1 MVNWEELTL
10 NILISVIISGTLSFF
25 VARHFKLNVKPKIEE
40 IYEYNREFRIHNI
53 SSILEFSDWNMKEI
67 FDVLEQN
74 NCVGTEFRH
83 VNLSDELLENIKERV
98 FRLDQAYDDVYKRIE
113 EAGQYAAGDELF
125 LFLDFMTNSK
135 AFAEDLSKEK
145 YNPQY
150 LRRRGKNAKKLVEH
164 FREFFSRD
172 FIKKW
177 DDIEDSRLES
187 PPSKFG
193 LGRFGIK

>member
-10 NILISVIISGTLSFF
+10 NILISVIISAILAFII
-25 VARHFKLNVKPKIEE
+25 ARHFKLNVKPKIEE

-53 SSILEFSDWNMKEI
+53 SSILEFSDWNMQEI

-74 NCVGTEFRH
+74 NCVGAEFRH
-83 VNLSDELLENIKERV
+83 VNLSKELLEKMKERV
-98 FRLDQAYDDVYKRIE
+98 FRLNQAYDDVYKRIE
-113 EAGQYAAGDELF
+113 EAGQYTAGDELF

-135 AFAEDLSKEK
+135 AFAEELSKEK

-150 LRRRGKNAKKLVEH
+150 LRRRGKNAKKLIEH
-164 FREFFSRD
+164 FREFFSED

-177 DDIEDSRLES
+177 DDIEGPRLES
-187 PPSKFG
+187 PPSKFE
-193 LGRFGIK
+193 LGRFGT

>member
-10 NILISVIISGTLSFF
+10 NILISVIISAILAFII
-25 VARHFKLNVKPKIEE
+25 ARHFKLNVKPKIEE

-53 SSILEFSDWNMKEI
+53 SSILEFSDWNMQEI

-74 NCVGTEFRH
+74 NCVGAEFRY
-83 VNLSDELLENIKERV
+83 VNLSKELLEKMKERV
-98 FRLDQAYDDVYKRIE
+98 FRLNQAYDDVYKRIE
-113 EAGQYAAGDELF
+113 EAGQYTAGDELF

-135 AFAEDLSKEK
+135 AFAEALSKEE

-150 LRRRGKNAKKLVEH
+150 LRHRGKNVKKLIEH
-164 FREFFSRD
+164 FREFFSED

-187 PPSKFG
+187 PPSKFE
-193 LGRFGIK
+193 LGRFGT

>member
-10 NILISVIISGTLSFF
+10 NILISVIISAILAFII
-25 VARHFKLNVKPKIEE
+25 ARHFKLNVKPKIEE

-53 SSILEFSDWNMKEI
+53 SSILEFSDWNMQEI

-74 NCVGTEFRH
+74 NCVGAEFRY
-83 VNLSDELLENIKERV
+83 VNLSKELLEKMKERV
-98 FRLDQAYDDVYKRIE
+98 FRLNQAYDDVYKRIE
-113 EAGQYAAGDELF
+113 EAGQYTAGDELF

-135 AFAEDLSKEK
+135 AFAEALSKEE

-150 LRRRGKNAKKLVEH
+150 LRRRGKNVKKLIEH
-164 FREFFSRD
+164 FREFFSED

-177 DDIEDSRLES
+177 DDIEDSRLEP
-187 PPSKFG
+187 PPSKFE
-193 LGRFGIK
+193 LGRFGT

>member
-10 NILISVIISGTLSFF
+10 NILISVIISAILAFII
-25 VARHFKLNVKPKIEE
+25 ARHFKLNVKPKIEE

-53 SSILEFSDWNMKEI
+53 SSILEFSDWNMQEI

-74 NCVGTEFRH
+74 NCVGAEFRY
-83 VNLSDELLENIKERV
+83 VNLSKELLEKMKERV
-98 FRLDQAYDDVYKRIE
+98 FRLNQAYDDVYKRIE
-113 EAGQYAAGDELF
+113 EAGQYTAGDELF

-135 AFAEDLSKEK
+135 AFTEALSKEE

-150 LRRRGKNAKKLVEH
+150 LRHRGKNAKKLIEH
-164 FREFFSRD
+164 FREFFSED

-187 PPSKFG
+187 PPSKFE
-193 LGRFGIK
+193 LGRFGT